1 MSTATGAP
9 TAAPSEP
16 VLTDEERDTV
26 ELPLWSI
33 ALGLVLG
40 LLGSIAIN
48 TGNNLQSMGL
58 QELQKKEEL
67 DELDNGGSDQDEK
80 PARAPSESRTWVV
93 GTTVF
98 VTGALLNF
106 ASYAFAPSVMLAPL
120 ESIQFVTNIIFGRV
134 LLKKKI
140 RKRMMVGTVLIC
152 GGTLMAVLTAGLS
165 KPTALSGRP
174 HSLKRQYMGETTN
187 SELYLSYLALSVVS
201 ALFLH
206 CVHKRYDKAFQKG
219 TPLPGHRYVA
229 PASYA
234 AFSAIFGAQS
244 VVQAKCLAILIL
256 YYVDRSEPGGLQGFG
271 NMFLNYWTY
280 VTLFAWVFFV
290 AVWLYRMNEALGLY
304 DPIFI
309 IPLLQAGFIIFAIIS
324 GGIYFGEFSRFQ
336 PGHWL
341 FFCFGIFFVCIGLPL
356 LSPKD
361 ASDKKPSDIRRI
373 QPLSSVPEEGG
384 EPKTPTLDLAA
395 LEESTRSRR
404 SPSLDSSPKPRSS
417 FGDRPSS
424 RPSSGSSSG
433 RFDLTGSGMSR
444 RLLSHVAVT
453 SVASSHN
460 FGSPRAVTAKGSSRR
475 SLDGDSRRSLDGDLQ
490 RAEDG
495 ERKDPSMAT
504 I

>member
-9 TAAPSEP
+9 TAAPSQP

-58 QELQKKEEL
+58 KELQKKEEL
-67 DELDNGGSDQDEK
+67 DELDNGGSDEAER
-80 PARAPSESRTWVV
+80 PAREPSESRTWVI

-206 CVHKRYDKAFQKG
+206 CVHKRYDKAFHRG

-280 VTLFAWVFFV
+280 ITLLAWVFFV

-404 SPSLDSSPKPRSS
+404 SPSLDGSPKPRSS

-475 SLDGDSRRSLDGDLQ
+475 SLDPDARRSLDGDLQ

-495 ERKDPSMAT
+495 EKKDPSMAT

>member
-1 MSTATGAP
+1 
-9 TAAPSEP
+9 
-16 VLTDEERDTV
+16 
-26 ELPLWSI
+26 
-33 ALGLVLG
+33 
-40 LLGSIAIN
+40 
-48 TGNNLQSMGL
+48 
-58 QELQKKEEL
+58 
-67 DELDNGGSDQDEK
+67 
-80 PARAPSESRTWVV
+80 
-93 GTTVF
+93 
-98 VTGALLNF
+98 
-106 ASYAFAPSVMLAPL
+106 
-120 ESIQFVTNIIFGRV
+120 
-134 LLKKKI
+134 
-140 RKRMMVGTVLIC
+140 
-152 GGTLMAVLTAGLS
+152 
-165 KPTALSGRP
+165 
-174 HSLKRQYMGETTN
+174 MGETVN

-206 CVHKRYDKAFQKG
+206 CVHKRYDTAFNKG
-219 TPLPGHRYVA
+219 TPLPAHRYVA

-280 VTLFAWVFFV
+280 VTLLAWVFFV

-361 ASDKKPSDIRRI
+361 PSDKKPSDIRRI
-373 QPLSSVPEEGG
+373 QPLTSVPEEGG

-395 LEESTRSRR
+395 LEESGRARR
-404 SPSLDSSPKPRSS
+404 SPSLDGSPKARAS

-475 SLDGDSRRSLDGDLQ
+475 SLDGDSRRSLDGELQ

-495 ERKDPSMAT
+495 EKKDPSMAT